1 MVPYYAARGY
11 NYLTI
16 NVNYRHTKIKYRINV
31 IGICLLILFSS
42 LINKERRLLVIK
54 PRNANMEIDYMV
66 LSLVIFVILL
76 VVMFATVKVDYVG
89 AGANNL
95 SRVPV
100 DMLNERNPSG
110 LRKGV
115 NLASLPTTASNNR
128 KSTGAINSSARTANG
143 SVDAVGKN
151 NPSAPKYGLFNLPE
165 KDNYMSPQLREQIDT
180 LRTQYYYD
188 NCQYTLLPHSGGPV
202 PSATSSNIAA
212 NSNRK

>member
-1 MVPYYAARGY
+1 
-11 NYLTI
+11 
-16 NVNYRHTKIKYRINV
+16 
-31 IGICLLILFSS
+31 
-42 LINKERRLLVIK
+42 
-54 PRNANMEIDYMV
+54 MEIDYMV
-66 LSLVIFVILL
+66 LSLVIFIILL

-89 AGANNL
+89 AGDNRL
-95 SRVPV
+95 SGVPV
-100 DMLNERNPSG
+100 DMLNERNLNG

-128 KSTGAINSSARTANG
+128 KSTGATNSSARTANG
-143 SVDAVGKN
+143 TADAVGKN

-165 KDNYMSPQLREQIDT
+165 KDDYMSPQLREQIDT

-188 NCQYTLLPHSGGPV
+188 NCQYTLLPPSGGPV